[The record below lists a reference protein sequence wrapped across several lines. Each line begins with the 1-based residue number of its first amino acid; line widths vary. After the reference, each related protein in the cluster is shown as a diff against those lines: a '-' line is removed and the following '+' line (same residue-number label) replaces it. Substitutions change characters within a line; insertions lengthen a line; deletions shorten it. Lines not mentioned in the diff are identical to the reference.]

1 MNAKIERIEAF
12 SGHGDYNEMLGVLNC
27 QNKSQIKKVFL
38 VHGDLDAQT
47 FYRERMLEKGYN
59 HIEIPASGDE
69 FEL

>member
-27 QNKSQIKKVFL
+27 QNKSQIKKVSWF
-38 VHGDLDAQT
+38 T
-47 FYRERMLEKGYN
+47 EISMLKHFTEKGCLRKDDN
-59 HIEIPASGDE
+59 NIEIPAEGDE